1 MSRRTVCFVVAIV
14 FLLITAGVS
23 KKPKTIVDKTVDF
36 NTYNTYAWVPG
47 SAAKAAMMHTIITI
61 TIDNELQRVGLAK
74 ILDIRAADLLV
85 RYDAAGGVQMSYT
98 PGDPSYSASGGFP
111 PPTATMWGAG
121 GAPVTVAK
129 GAIKIQLMDREKA
142 RVVWSSSLEQALE
155 EKTSKRYL
163 QVNLVVANMFKD
175 FPRKK

>member
-1 MSRRTVCFVVAIV
+1 MNRRTGFFVVALV
-14 FLLITAGVS
+14 LLLITSSES

-36 NTYNTYAWVPG
+36 NAYKTYAWVPG
-47 SAAKAAMMHTIITI
+47 SAAKAAMMHTIITA
-61 TIDNELQRVGLAK
+61 TIDNELQRVGLEK

-85 RYDAAGGVQMSYT
+85 RYDASGGVQMSYT
-98 PGDPSYSASGGFP
+98 PSDPTYSASGGFP

-142 RVVWSSSLEQALE
+142 RVVWSSSLQQSLE

-163 QVNLVVANMFKD
+163 QVNLVVADMFKD